1 MGFFILPLHRNQKH
15 KVMKKVLVLKQIA
28 ARTAIVL
35 FFKDE
40 DQLCDWWIR
49 LPCPQEF
56 DIIYEGNRSRSKH
69 RYELT
74 YSKFDGFGNLYT
86 KYALCY
92 SKREA
97 VYLEE
102 KIKEINS
109 EYITKIKKNILI
121 WLS

>member
-40 DQLCDWWIR
+40 DQLCDWRIR
-49 LPCPQEF
+49 LPCPQEV

-69 RYELT
+69 
-74 YSKFDGFGNLYT
+74 
-86 KYALCY
+86 
-92 SKREA
+92 
-97 VYLEE
+97 
-102 KIKEINS
+102 
-109 EYITKIKKNILI
+109 
-121 WLS
+121 